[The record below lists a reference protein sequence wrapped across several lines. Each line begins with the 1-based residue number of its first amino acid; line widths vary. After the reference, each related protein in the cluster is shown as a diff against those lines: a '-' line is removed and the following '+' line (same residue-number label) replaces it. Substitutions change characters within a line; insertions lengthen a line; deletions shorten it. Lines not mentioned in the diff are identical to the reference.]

1 MALRRSLTVPLL
13 LTAVAGVLPAA
24 DSNDYQ
30 NLATPPPTPTAPIQS
45 PMLGVEMSPVPSPV
59 LAKEGLT
66 PNEGVYVQNVFGGTA
81 ASSMGVQPGDVI
93 LQVNGTAISSM
104 SDLRNEI
111 SASAVGDPVQVV
123 VQRNGQQVAMGSSLQ
138 AWPAE
143 IPHEQLDP
151 AAEQRFRQW
160 QAERMKE
167 QQDQADQ
174 LQDQVHQLQQQ
185 LADHHQAASGDP
197 TAAQVAQEVASAGGA
212 WQLAYH
218 ILPGALPATSAPHAH
233 ATGAPAAPIRCEWH
247 LESETLR

>member
-1 MALRRSLTVPLL
+1 MVLRRTLAVPLL
-13 LTAVAGVLPAA
+13 LTTVAGILPAA

-30 NLATPPPTPTAPIQS
+30 SLTTTPAPAAPVQS

-59 LAKEGLT
+59 LVKEGLT
-66 PNEGVYVQNVFGGTA
+66 PNQGVYVQNVFGGTA

-123 VQRNGQQVAMGSSLQ
+123 VQRNGEQLAMGSSLQ

-185 LADHHQAASGDP
+185 LADRGHAGSSDP
-197 TAAQVAQEVASAGGA
+197 TAAQVAQELAAGGA

-218 ILPGALPATSAPHAH
+218 ILPGALPAASAPEAH
-233 ATGAPAAPIRCEWH
+233 ARGAAAAPIRCEWH